1 MATPAHVEHRSVK
14 GTGTGHFQNVVLIA
28 SLLAIPPPHNRDYL
42 FFILFL
48 FIFFKEHLSEILPY
62 VFISQLS
69 YNAVITVLTNS

>member
-42 FFILFL
+42 FFILF
-48 FIFFKEHLSEILPY
+48 FKEHLSKILSHFY
-62 VFISQLS
+62 
-69 YNAVITVLTNS
+69 ITTIL